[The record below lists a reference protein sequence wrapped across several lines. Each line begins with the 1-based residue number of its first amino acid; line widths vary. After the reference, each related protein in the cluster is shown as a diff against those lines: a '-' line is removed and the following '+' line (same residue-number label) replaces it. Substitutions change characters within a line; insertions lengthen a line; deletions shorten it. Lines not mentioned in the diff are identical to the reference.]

1 MLSYILKRLAQ
12 TVLVLFGITLI
23 TFILLN
29 VVPGDPVA
37 MMLDKRAD
45 EATIE
50 KVRHEM
56 GLDVPLPEQYINFVK
71 GAVRLDFVKYY
82 FTKEN
87 VMDALVRSFKVT
99 VKLAAMS
106 FIFACVIGLTCG
118 MIAAVYRG
126 KWIDSLLM
134 TLSMVGVS
142 APSFWIAIILQI
154 VIGLKLDLLP
164 ISGFDG
170 PLNYI
175 LPSIALGTRYAGSIA
190 RITRPSMLDVIK
202 QDYIRTARSK
212 GVKEFL
218 VIMKHALKNAM
229 IPIVTLVGTELG
241 YMLTGSMLIE
251 KVFAIPGIGKL
262 AVDGMMNRDLPLLQ
276 GTVVYIALVFV
287 IVNLVVDISYAFIDP
302 RIRYGKGGE

>member
-56 GLDVPLPEQYINFVK
+56 GLDVPLPEQYVNFVK
-71 GAVRLDFVKYY
+71 GAVRLDFGKSY

-106 FIFACVIGLTCG
+106 FI
-118 MIAAVYRG
+118 
-126 KWIDSLLM
+126 
-134 TLSMVGVS
+134 LSRRRKKRWRCLRS
-142 APSFWIAIILQI
+142 PIIRAM
-154 VIGLKLDLLP
+154 
-164 ISGFDG
+164 STT
-170 PLNYI
+170 PLWF
-175 LPSIALGTRYAGSIA
+175 
-190 RITRPSMLDVIK
+190 RIC
-202 QDYIRTARSK
+202 
-212 GVKEFL
+212 
-218 VIMKHALKNAM
+218 
-229 IPIVTLVGTELG
+229 
-241 YMLTGSMLIE
+241 
-251 KVFAIPGIGKL
+251 
-262 AVDGMMNRDLPLLQ
+262 
-276 GTVVYIALVFV
+276 
-287 IVNLVVDISYAFIDP
+287 
-302 RIRYGKGGE
+302 